1 MCQAIFQMIQKLF
14 LLLMSVSMAHATN
27 TTNTDS
33 KAAIGLGITAGMLG
47 GGFNL
52 PQLVR
57 IYRTK
62 RVKDISVSSQISVWV
77 IAVLWIAYGALKDD
91 WILIASSAASAVI
104 QIPILIGLWCY
115 RKQDPFDGFDYTPT

>member
-1 MCQAIFQMIQKLF
+1 
-14 LLLMSVSMAHATN
+14 MAHATN

-33 KAAIGLGITAGMLG
+33 KAAIGLGITAGILG

-62 RVKDISVSSQISVWV
+62 RVNDISVSSQIAVGV
-77 IAVLWIAYGALKDD
+77 IAVLWTAYGALKDD
-91 WILIASSAASAVI
+91 WILIASSATSAAI

-115 RKQDPFDGFDYTPT
+115 HEKDPFVDFDYTPT

>member
-33 KAAIGLGITAGMLG
+33 KAAIGLGITAGILG

-62 RVKDISVSSQISVWV
+62 RVNDISVSSQIAVGV
-77 IAVLWIAYGALKDD
+77 IAVLWTAYGALKDD
-91 WILIASSAASAVI
+91 WILIASSATSAAI

-115 RKQDPFDGFDYTPT
+115 HEKDPFVDFDYTPT